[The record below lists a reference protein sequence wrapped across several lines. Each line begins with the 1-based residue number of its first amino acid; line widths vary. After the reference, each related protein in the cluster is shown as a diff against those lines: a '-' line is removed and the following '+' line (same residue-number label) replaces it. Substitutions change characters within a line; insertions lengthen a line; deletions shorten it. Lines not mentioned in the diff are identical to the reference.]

1 MDGIRKRRVRPHM
14 EVIMKAL
21 KSSSLVLAL
30 VTVGL
35 LTVLGTLTEAQS
47 PSKSSP
53 SLIVRGEVSQ
63 VKGEFHMA
71 KDSQGLDTLDIVDKS
86 YVITDR
92 AGKEVR
98 LELSDDTKVLNRV
111 NPGDKIEARLSI
123 EGHTLSVIR
132 LKP

>member
-1 MDGIRKRRVRPHM
+1 
-14 EVIMKAL
+14 MKAL
-21 KSSSLVLAL
+21 KSSGLVLAL
-30 VTVGL
+30 VIVGL

-63 VKGEFHMA
+63 VEGEFHMA
-71 KDSQGLDTLDIVDKS
+71 KDSHGLDTLDIVDKS

-92 AGKEVR
+92 AGKELR

-111 NPGDKIEARLSI
+111 NPGDQIEARLSI

>member
-1 MDGIRKRRVRPHM
+1 MAI
-14 EVIMKAL
+14 I
-21 KSSSLVLAL
+21 S
-30 VTVGL
+30 VGL
-35 LTVLGTLTEAQS
+35 AAVQGTRAEAQ
-47 PSKSSP
+47 SP

-63 VKGEFHMA
+63 VEGEFHMA

-92 AGKEVR
+92 AGKELR

-111 NPGDKIEARLSI
+111 NPGDKIEAKISI